1 MDIENAKKHL
11 SDLQKERRK
20 KKISLPRVLKGK
32 VVIREEHHP
41 KEGELKNHFPYIFNK
56 PVIHLCAGNAPHKE
70 LSNSINEKK
79 SFDETD
85 STKLMDSTCAEN
97 CEEKC
102 AENST
107 LQEMMDTGTEDG
119 EMLNM
124 GVLFTGLPAP
134 GGHNIVCGMLDSLK
148 KKNKKNTL
156 FGFIN
161 GFEGVK
167 NYSFMELKNEYIS
180 MFRNSGGFDMLRSS
194 SFDFLSES
202 GKRKCFKICRQLN
215 LAGLIIVGGGDSHRQ
230 ITTLAEYFQ
239 EVYSLAGE
247 IGSAMHEGEDPTYQI
262 VSDLS
267 DEEIKIKYPRREKKK
282 NRKKTSILCAP
293 KSVHNEIDSDLVEC
307 SLGFDTTVF
316 TYCQYISYL
325 TSHVRTYQTGYHFV
339 RVIGNSSSHV
349 ALECF
354 LQTKANI
361 VLVSEEIKKKKKK
374 LKDVIDFIFDVV
386 QNRYDLF
393 NKRYGIVI
401 VPEGLLGKIGEFKKM
416 VRSLLLAKKQIIHS
430 SLNRDDGER
439 KIIAQFFAESGN
451 NVELFRSLPSFFQKN
466 LLEEIQSEK
475 FKYSR
480 LKTEELLLSCVKKKI
495 EKTKMKD
502 IDFISHAYTDEVTC
516 SLPSNFDCAYSYLLG
531 MGCVEIA
538 QNNYNGYL
546 CTIRN
551 LKNLLLNV
559 DKVQLVGVPLC
570 SLLRVKKIPE
580 DGYNH
585 IDSGTNLSKD
595 LDNLEKSLFVK
606 RAKVNLNSGYFL
618 TYKKHRTELLYVDM
632 YRTHG
637 GIQFERSMV
646 DDGEDHLLDSPRKLN
661 KLFSSTFAK
670 WDSNWGQLY
679 NRVNFT
685 VSGLSGE
692 FFSEGGTYDVHSSSV
707 GSSMQSDK
715 ALTPSYLV
723 PSAVNLKSISH
734 STSSGTGGGTS
745 TGSAF
750 HASIRFP
757 SEIERA
763 ISRTPIKF
771 NTNLMRHNSEIVYVD
786 SHFESKLNYTP
797 FKHIQKI
804 MRIYTV
810 KNTQVNIKGKS
821 RCNDSTFLSERKN
834 VGVVM
839 LSHSVPGVNNILAGL
854 HERLSMNNIT
864 LIAFVRGIRGLL
876 TNETYILKDSHLS
889 NWSNL
894 GGAPLLGVQLKW
906 IDDNGELVCVNDLA
920 QEKHTNQIVEN
931 CKKNRINNL
940 VFIGDEQVITI
951 MNILNDHF
959 IKRKNDLKITTI
971 PVSLYNS
978 FYRNLVE
985 CSIGYHS
992 MVCTMSDIIGNLQSC
1007 TVNGSN
1013 YYYFVKVPTNI
1024 SSLSLLSI
1032 QLETHCNVCLVG
1044 ECIKYQMLS
1053 LQDLVEQISSIIIE
1067 RMNRKKFYGTVL
1079 FSSNLLL
1086 NIRDFSLMVEEV
1098 EKNIQEEDLLD
1109 RIINEV
1115 ELPEGLTKESADLL
1129 GICTK
1134 SVKEKLL
1141 RKENRHDD
1149 EVDCNFENIIIDKI
1163 RRHINKLMEQ
1173 AKQTN
1178 EPYSFDEHMKYVQ
1191 TNAMRKGLKLY
1202 SDLNYLQHFHCVVKN
1217 MDREINC
1224 CIPTHFDN
1232 SLAFSHGLLAGIA
1245 IENDLVNYVTSIRH
1259 LHLNKKN
1266 WNSSLYPGS
1275 YFVNRD
1281 DAGGVGSVAGYP
1293 YAAPVPVSVKS
1304 SQMATIKHNA
1314 ETWAYND
1321 CYIFVGPYQHEVNAD
1336 SPGCSSHIF

>member
-32 VVIREEHHP
+32 VVIREEQQEQYP
-41 KEGELKNHFPYIFNK
+41 GEDALEKQFPHIFKK
-56 PVIHLCAGNAPHKE
+56 PVIHLCAENGVANALDNVLDNA
-70 LSNSINEKK
+70 LSSSVKTKK
-79 SFDETD
+79 FFDETD
-85 STKLMDSTCAEN
+85 STKLLDDTCRGN
-97 CEEKC
+97 YT
-102 AENST
+102 ENST
-107 LQEMMDTGTEDG
+107 LQELLHMSTQDGDT
-119 EMLNM
+119 LNL

-180 MFRNSGGFDMLRSS
+180 MFRNSGGFDMLKSS

-202 GKRKCFKICRQLN
+202 GKKKCFKICRQLN
-215 LAGLIIVGGGDSHRQ
+215 LAGLIIVGGVDSHRQ
-230 ITTLAEYFQ
+230 ITLLAEYF
-239 EVYSLAGE
+239 EKVHFLAGRVDNATH
-247 IGSAMHEGEDPTYQI
+247 GGEDPTYQI

-267 DEEIKIKYPRREKKK
+267 DEEIKAKYPRTGKKR
-282 NRKKTSILCAP
+282 NRKKTCIVCAP
-293 KSVHNEIDSDLVEC
+293 KSVHNEVDSNLVEC
-307 SLGFDTTVF
+307 SLGFDTTIF

-325 TSHVRTYQTGYHFV
+325 TSHVRTYQSGYHFV

-361 VLVSEEIKKKKKK
+361 VLISEEIKKKKKK
-374 LKDVIDFIFDVV
+374 LKDVIDFIVYVV
-386 QNRYDLF
+386 EKRYDLF
-393 NKRYGIVI
+393 SKRYGIVI

-416 VRSLLLAKKQIIHS
+416 VLDLLWAKKQT
-430 SLNRDDGER
+430 LNSAPKVEDGGR
-439 KIIAQFFAESGN
+439 RIVAQFYSDNAESAN
-451 NVELFRSLPSFFQKN
+451 SVELFRSLPAFFQKN
-466 LLEEIQSEK
+466 LLEEIQSER

-480 LKTEELLLSCVKKKI
+480 LKTEELLLSLVKEKI
-495 EKTKMKD
+495 EQTKMKH
-502 IDFISHAYTDEVTC
+502 IHLVPHAYTNEVTC

-538 QNNYNGYL
+538 QNNYNGYF
-546 CTIRN
+546 CAVRN
-551 LKNLLLNV
+551 LKHLLLNV

-570 SLLRVKKIPE
+570 GLLRVKEVPQHGCN
-580 DGYNH
+580 D
-585 IDSGTNLSKD
+585 IDSAGNLTED
-595 LDNLEKSLFVK
+595 VDHLEKAIFVK
-606 RAKVNLNSGYFL
+606 RAKVNLNVKYFL
-618 TYKKHRTELLYVDM
+618 TYKKHRTELLYADT

-637 GIQFERSMV
+637 GIQFERSV
-646 DDGEDHLLDSPRKLN
+646 ANDGDEHLVGSPSKLN
-661 KLFSSTFAK
+661 RLLSSTFTT
-670 WDSNWGQLY
+670 WDSNWGELF

-685 VSGLSGE
+685 VSGLSGGY
-692 FFSEGGTYDVHSSSV
+692 FSGGGTHGIESISV
-707 GSSMQSDK
+707 ESIAQCGK
-715 ALTPSYLV
+715 ALTPGCF
-723 PSAVNLKSISH
+723 IQ
-734 STSSGTGGGTS
+734 SGVTLE
-745 TGSAF
+745 GS
-750 HASIRFP
+750 P

-763 ISRTPIKF
+763 LSRTPIKF
-771 NTNLMRHNSEIVYVD
+771 NTNLIRHNSEIVYVD

-797 FKHIQKI
+797 FKHIQK
-804 MRIYTV
+804 MTHFYAV
-810 KNTQVNIKGKS
+810 KMGQVNIKGRS
-821 RCNDSTFLSERKN
+821 RCIDSTFLSEKKN
-834 VGVVM
+834 VGVVI
-839 LSHSVPGVNNILAGL
+839 LSHTVPGVNNILAGL
-854 HERLSMNNIT
+854 HERLSMNNTT
-864 LIAFVRGIRGLL
+864 LIGFVRGIKGLL
-876 TNETYILKDSHLS
+876 NNETYVLKDSHLG
-889 NWSNL
+889 NWTNL

-906 IDDNGELVCVNDLA
+906 TDEDGGVVRVDDLF
-920 QEKHTNQIVEN
+920 QEKRINQIVEN
-931 CKKNRINNL
+931 CKKNKISNL
-940 VFIGDEQVITI
+940 VFIGDEKVVTL

-959 IKRKNDLKITTI
+959 MKSRNNLKITTV

-985 CSIGYHS
+985 CSVGYHS
-992 MVCTMSDIIGNLQSC
+992 MICTMSDIIGNLQSC
-1007 TVNGSN
+1007 AVNAGN
-1013 YYYFVKVPTNI
+1013 YYCFVKVPTNV
-1024 SSLSLLSI
+1024 SSLSLLSV

-1053 LQDLVEQISSIIIE
+1053 LQDLVEQICSIIVE
-1067 RMNRKKFYGTVL
+1067 RMNRRKFYGTIL

-1086 NIRDFSLMVEEV
+1086 NISDFSRMVADV
-1098 EKNIQEEDLLD
+1098 EGNIQEGDDLD
-1109 RIINEV
+1109 GIINEPD
-1115 ELPEGLTKESADLL
+1115 LPKGPLSKLTKESADLL
-1129 GICTK
+1129 RICTR

-1149 EVDCNFENIIIDKI
+1149 EVDCNFENVLIEQIKK
-1163 RRHINKLMEQ
+1163 HMNKLTEQ

-1178 EPYSFDEHMKYVQ
+1178 EPYSFDGHMKYVH
-1191 TNAMRKGLKLY
+1191 TNVMGKSIKLY
-1202 SDLNYLQHFHCVVKN
+1202 NDLNYIHHFNCVVKN
-1217 MDREINC
+1217 IDREINC

-1266 WNSSLYPGS
+1266 WSGSLYPGS

-1281 DAGGVGSVAGYP
+1281 DAGGVAGIAGIAGYP
-1293 YAAPVPVSVKS
+1293 YTAPVPVSVKS

-1336 SPGCSSHIF
+1336 SPGCPSHIF